1 MSCRSLLVVLAACGG
16 AARPLENATTRP
28 SPTVAV
34 TGTVRDA
41 QTLEPLAGVTI
52 IVTPVTGDSHPD
64 AEVKPTGEAIT
75 DEHGMYK
82 LELAPSRY
90 DVTFYYA
97 DLTAK
102 RLVDARAATTLDQQI
117 DNRWEGGVVHRC
129 ETATA
134 ASCK

>member
-1 MSCRSLLVVLAACGG
+1 MLCRSLLVVLAACGG
-16 AARPLENATTRP
+16 SARPLGNTTTKP
-28 SPTVAV
+28 APTVSI

-41 QTLEPLAGVTI
+41 QTLEALVGVTV
-52 IVTPVTGDSHPD
+52 IVMPVTGDSHPGAD
-64 AEVKPTGEAIT
+64 VKAVGEAIT
-75 DEHGMYK
+75 DEHGVYK
-82 LELAPSRY
+82 VDLAPSRY

-102 RLVDARAATTLDQQI
+102 RLVDARGPVTIDQQI
-117 DNRWEGGVVHRC
+117 DTRWDGGVVRRC